1 MFSNPSVWLHGLIS
15 AFITG
20 AVGAFGGVVIAP
32 ETFNLQEGLTKLWQL
47 AAWAG
52 ISGAF
57 TYLKTSP
64 LPAIKQAIEDKKNP
78 IGPASIAL
86 ACGLLF
92 STGCASTG
100 GKATVDDFTPAIKTA
115 ATFGTFYALRDN
127 PDWSDE
133 FLDAARALKVL
144 EHSEK
149 IDFTTIMAIVMQLP
163 VDELK
168 SDDARLAITGATI
181 LLSSYGGRLVE
192 LDKLENVRPI
202 ATALREGIGLGMG
215 MSGPAE

>member
-1 MFSNPSVWLHGLIS
+1 MFLNGTAWLHGLVS

-20 AVGAFGGVVIAP
+20 AVGATGGVVIAP
-32 ETFNLQEGLTKLWQL
+32 ETFNLQEGFHKLWQL
-47 AAWAG
+47 ALWAG
-52 ISGAF
+52 ITGAF

-64 LPAIKQAIEDKKNP
+64 LPAIRQAIEDKKAELGA
-78 IGPASIAL
+78 ILL
-86 ACGLLF
+86 AFGLMF

-100 GKATVDDFTPAIKTA
+100 GKTSVDDFTPAIKTA
-115 ATFGTFYALRDN
+115 ATFGTFYALQEH

-144 EHSEK
+144 EHSET
-149 IDFTTIMAIVMQLP
+149 IDFATIMAIVMQLP

-192 LDKLENVRPI
+192 LDKLENVRLI

-215 MSGPAE
+215 MTTPVE